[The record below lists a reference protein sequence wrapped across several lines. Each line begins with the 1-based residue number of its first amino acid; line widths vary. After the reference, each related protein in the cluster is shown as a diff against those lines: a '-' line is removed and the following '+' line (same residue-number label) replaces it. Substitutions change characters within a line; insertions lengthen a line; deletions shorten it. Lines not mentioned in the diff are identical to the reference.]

1 MPLLDLLRQRFL
13 KRNTTAVGS
22 GPLGAARDAAI
33 ALIEEGNALDEQGRT
48 AEAMARYE
56 AAVQAD
62 PSCAR
67 AHLNCGNFLLAAAR
81 IDEARSAYEQAIAC
95 DPHYAAGHFNLG
107 NLNCHVGAYEHALR
121 NYQAAAGIK
130 SDFADAFVAMAN
142 ALDSLGR
149 RREAIESYQRALA
162 INPGYAQVHFNLS
175 VLARS
180 EGQHEQ
186 AAASLRKAIEL
197 RPDYAEAHHALGTA
211 LSSLGQ
217 LDAAEACLR
226 RALSIAP
233 ESEQFVY
240 DLALTLVAGN
250 RAPEAVQLTVR
261 YLEHAPTWLIK
272 TAFATSAARV
282 KFVTGDVPTRA
293 ALAAAINDPW
303 ASPYLLCW
311 PALSLIMLD
320 PGVAACVRRANERW
334 PARPPKA
341 ALFGAHGFATLAA
354 EPLLRAVLEAVPVTT
369 IEFERFLT
377 AARHTLLETAASEQP
392 PDPADTSALQFYAAL
407 ARQCFINEYVF
418 DCEER
423 EEAAAAACRAKLLAL
438 LHANTAVPP
447 LLLLAV
453 AAYFPLYT
461 LPEPR
466 RLLTGG
472 QPGPVDDV
480 LRQQIREPLEERALH
495 AGVARLTPIAQ
506 GVSEQVREQYEK
518 NPYPRWVR
526 VPMHAPRL
534 HFNAQLRSTLP
545 LARFTPLPDD
555 SQPEVLIAG
564 CGTGYHPILV
574 AQAFRGARVLAV
586 DLSLAS
592 IAYAMRKTR
601 ELGITNIEYAQADL
615 LELGPVGRTFDIIA
629 SDGVLHH
636 LADPFAG
643 WRALLSLLRPGG
655 FMHLGLY
662 SQLGRSQVV
671 DARAM
676 IASRGYTSAVEDIRR
691 FRRDATARDATS
703 EIRRLG
709 ERLSRIPDFYST
721 SECRDWLFHV
731 QEHRLR
737 LDQIEP
743 FLSETGLA
751 FLGFELRPEVLQQY
765 RARFPSDPAGSDLR
779 NWARFEADNPETFSS
794 MYQFWIQKP
803 SHH

>member
-1 MPLLDLLRQRFL
+1 MPPLDVLRKLFATR
-13 KRNTTAVGS
+13 TGTAAGS
-22 GPLGAARDAAI
+22 GPAGAARDVAV
-33 ALIEEGNALDEQGRT
+33 ALIDEGNALEEQGRT

-62 PSCAR
+62 PTCAR
-67 AHLNCGNFLLAAAR
+67 AHLNRGNFFLATAR
-81 IDEARSAYEQAIAC
+81 IDEAGRAYEQAIAC
-95 DPHYAAGHFNLG
+95 DPRYAAAHFNMG
-107 NLNCHVGAYEHALR
+107 NLNCRVGAYEHALQ
-121 NYQAAAGIK
+121 NYQAAARIK

-142 ALDSLGR
+142 ALDNLGR
-149 RREAIESYQRALA
+149 RREAIESYQRALT

-197 RPDYAEAHHALGTA
+197 RPDYSEAHHALGTA

-217 LDAAEACLR
+217 LDAAETCLR

-233 ESEQFVY
+233 GSEQFVY
-240 DLALTLVAGN
+240 DLALTLVARN

-261 YLEHAPTWLIK
+261 HLEHAPTWMIK
-272 TAFATSAARV
+272 TAFAASAGRV

-293 ALAAAINDPW
+293 ALTAAINDPW

-320 PGVAACVRRANERW
+320 PGVADCVRRANERW

-341 ALFGAHGFATLAA
+341 ALFGAHDFATLAA
-354 EPLLRAVLEAVPVTT
+354 EPLLRAVLETMPVTT
-369 IEFERFLT
+369 VEFERFLT
-377 AARHTLLETAASEQP
+377 AARHTLLETAASGQP
-392 PDPADTSALQFYAAL
+392 ADPADTAALQFYAAL

-418 DCEER
+418 DCEEH
-423 EEAAAAACRAKLLAL
+423 EEAAAAACRARLLAL
-438 LHANTAVPP
+438 LDANTAVPP

-461 LPEPR
+461 LPEPE
-466 RLLTGG
+466 RLLTRG
-472 QPGPVDDV
+472 QAGPVDDV
-480 LRQQIREPLEERALH
+480 LRQQIHEPLEERALR
-495 AGVARLTPIAQ
+495 AAVARLTPIAR
-506 GVSEQVREQYEK
+506 GVSERVRDQYEQ

-526 VPMHAPRL
+526 VPRHAPPL
-534 HFNAQLRSTLP
+534 HFNAELRSRLP

-555 SQPEVLIAG
+555 SQPEVLVAG
-564 CGTGYHPILV
+564 CGTGYHPILL
-574 AQAFRGARVLAV
+574 AQAFRGARVLAI
-586 DLSLAS
+586 DLSLSS

-601 ELGITNIEYAQADL
+601 ELGITNIEYAQADI
-615 LELGPVGRTFDIIA
+615 LELGSVGRSFDIIA

-643 WRALLSLLRPGG
+643 WRALLSRLRPGG

-662 SQLGRSQVV
+662 SQLARRQVV

-676 IASRGYTSAVEDIRR
+676 IASRGYTSTVEDIRR
-691 FRRDATARDATS
+691 FRRDVTARDAAP

-721 SECRDWLFHV
+721 SECRDWVFHV

-737 LDQIEP
+737 LDQIEQ
-743 FLSETGLA
+743 FLSESGIA
-751 FLGFELRPEVLQQY
+751 FLGFELGPEVLQQY
-765 RARFPSDPAGSDLR
+765 RARFPSDPAGTDLR
-779 NWARFEADNPETFSS
+779 TWARFEAHNPDTFSS
-794 MYQFWIQKP
+794 MYQFWVQKP
-803 SHH
+803 THD